1 MRTDEYPAVSIPL
14 AGGEVGFILSLAQA
28 LHRFGTPAHRIEAAL
43 SVASRVLGT
52 EARFF
57 STPTTIM
64 ASFGKPEE
72 LRTALLRMEPGE
84 LDLGKLGKL
93 DRLAGEVIRRKK
105 TPDEGAKEIEAI
117 VAGQDAYGPLLLI
130 LCFTVAGGAGAVLFG
145 GGVAEAITA
154 ALGSLVCGLLEHFGH
169 RPAIARVRLPVAGFV
184 AAAVA
189 TLAAHLFPMAPRIAT
204 LGGLIVLLPGLGLTV
219 AMTELSTR
227 QLMSGTARLAGAAA
241 SLLQLVFGVALG
253 VRLGGLFPAVHHV
266 ATAPAPGSELV
277 ALVLL
282 AFAAMVLLRAAL
294 TDALWILLVGAL
306 GYLGARFGSQHLGPE
321 LGAFIGAVLLG
332 AASNLIAHLRDRP
345 SVITI
350 IPGLLLLVPGSV
362 GFRGLESFLIK
373 DVVAGMDTLFLMLMV
388 AVSLGAGLLVGNVLA
403 PQRKVL

>member
-1 MRTDEYPAVSIPL
+1 MRTDEYPAVNSPL
-14 AGGEVGFILSLAQA
+14 AGGEVPFILSLAQA

-43 SVASRVLGT
+43 SVAARVLGT

-57 STPTTIM
+57 STPTTLM

-72 LRTALLRMEPGE
+72 LRTALIRMEPGE
-84 LDLGKLGKL
+84 MDLAKLGRL
-93 DRLAGEVIRRKK
+93 DRLAGEVVRRKK
-105 TPDEGAKEIEAI
+105 TPEEGAKEIETI
-117 VAGQDAYGPLLLI
+117 VADAGTYAPWLVV
-130 LCFTVAGGAGAVLFG
+130 LCFALAGGAGAVLFG
-145 GGVAEAITA
+145 GGLAEAATA
-154 ALGSLVCGLLEHFGH
+154 LVASLVCGLLEHFGH

-189 TLAAHLFPMAPRIAT
+189 ALTAHLFPMAPRIAT
-204 LGGLIVLLPGLGLTV
+204 LGGLIVLLPGMGLTV

-253 VRLGGLFPAVHHV
+253 VRLGNVFPAVHHV

-277 ALVLL
+277 ALLVL
-282 AFAAMVLLRAAL
+282 AFAAMVLLRAAME
-294 TDALWILLVGAL
+294 DALWILLVGAL
-306 GYLGARFGSQHLGPE
+306 GYLGARVGSQTLGPE

-332 AASNLIAHLRDRP
+332 ASSNLIAHLRDRP
-345 SVITI
+345 AVITI

-388 AVSLGAGLLVGNVLA
+388 AVSLGAGLLVGNVVA